1 MVQVHHDEE
10 VANRIGPESCA
21 AAREG
26 ISEAL
31 TGERTGQPLSR
42 ESTLFPGADVV
53 PLTEGNTDGRDIA
66 SAQTDR
72 RGLRHWHVRTL
83 GCGDFKTSIFE
94 PSADCVY
101 NKRVIVNDEN
111 ARHDGRISML
121 KFVFPTDPSN

>member
-1 MVQVHHDEE
+1 MPATQHRSSFDS
-10 VANRIGPESCA
+10 ISYGS
-21 AAREG
+21 G
-26 ISEAL
+26 I
-31 TGERTGQPLSR
+31 
-42 ESTLFPGADVV
+42 
-53 PLTEGNTDGRDIA
+53 
-66 SAQTDR
+66 
-72 RGLRHWHVRTL
+72 RHWHVRTL